1 MIAVSRTNRGLV
13 RHNNEDS
20 VLVREPDLF
29 AIADGMGGAD
39 AGEVASYE
47 AVHLLESSIFPRWTV
62 QTFFPPW
69 KRQSFGSIKR
79 FSTLPVKKKHF
90 PVWGLP

>member
-47 AVHLLESSIFPRWTV
+47 AVHLWKARSFPGG
-62 QTFFPPW
+62 PY
-69 KRQSFGSIKR
+69 KHSF
-79 FSTLPVKKKHF
+79 LPGNGNHSDQ
-90 PVWGLP
+90 